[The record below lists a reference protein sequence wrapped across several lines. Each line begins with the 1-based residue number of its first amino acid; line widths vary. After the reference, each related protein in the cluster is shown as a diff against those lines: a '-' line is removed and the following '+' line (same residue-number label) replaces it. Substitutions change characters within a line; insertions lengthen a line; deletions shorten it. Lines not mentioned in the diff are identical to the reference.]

1 MANLIPPQRQRIC
14 TSEIATGRRGVS
26 ETASPAASKEPL
38 TPDICVIGDGPG
50 GLAVATAAAL
60 FGVRTVL
67 VRQRRSA
74 LSLNEGM
81 RGQALRAV
89 AQRARAIADAE
100 AFGIAAGTGGIDYG
114 RMRAHLDQVSARSAA
129 NDSDERLAALGVL
142 VLKGE
147 ARFENRRQIA
157 VGESVIKARRF
168 VVATGSLPVLPD
180 IAGLAELPCLTEDSI
195 FELTKRPERLI
206 VLGGTAAAVELAQAM
221 RALGSEVVLVARDGF
236 LLDEDS
242 EAVGVLRRAL
252 LGDGIALH
260 EGRPILQAESYR
272 QRPRLVL
279 DGDIRV
285 DGTHLLVANGRRPN
299 IAGLDLAGVRCDETG
314 IVVDASLRTA
324 NRSIYAIGDCA
335 GGAAAGSM
343 SSQAAQHQAGLVLRN
358 ALFRQPTRFRR
369 EWVPRTVHGRPELA
383 SVGLSEP
390 QARAQG
396 EIRVLR
402 FPYAES
408 TRAQAERQS
417 EGLIKLMTDHNGGIL
432 GVVIAGAQA
441 AELIVPWSLAVQKRM
456 NVREMAGLIA
466 PSQSLSELSQKAAL
480 SFQAPLAAKPG
491 IRRLI
496 GFLSRFG

>member
-1 MANLIPPQRQRIC
+1 MSQ
-14 TSEIATGRRGVS
+14 
-26 ETASPAASKEPL
+26 TASPAASKEPL

-67 VRQRRSA
+67 VRQGGGTHA
-74 LSLNEGM
+74 VNQGA
-81 RGQALRAV
+81 RGQALRA
-89 AQRARAIADAE
+89 AADRARAVAGA
-100 AFGIAAGTGGIDYG
+100 ASFGIATEAGPIDYG
-114 RMRAHLDQVSARSAA
+114 RVRAHLDLVAARSAT
-129 NDSDERLAALGVL
+129 NESDERLAALGVL

-147 ARFENRRQIA
+147 ARFQNRHRIA

-168 VVATGSLPVLPD
+168 VVATGSLPVMPSLP
-180 IAGLAELPCLTEDSI
+180 GLADLPCLTEDSI
-195 FELTKRPERLI
+195 FELAKRPERLI

-221 RALGSEVVLVARDGF
+221 RALGSEVALVAREG
-236 LLDEDS
+236 LLPDEDP

-260 EGRPILQAESYR
+260 ETRPILRAESHR

-279 DGDIRV
+279 DGDVTI
-285 DGTHLLVANGRRPN
+285 DGTHLLVAGERRPN
-299 IAGLDLAGVRCDETG
+299 IAGLELDLAGVRSDETG
-314 IVVDASLRTA
+314 ILVDASLRTA
-324 NRSIYAIGDCA
+324 NRSIYAVGACA
-335 GGAAAGSM
+335 GGAAAGPA
-343 SSQAAQHQAGLVLRN
+343 SSHAAEHQAGLVLRN

-369 EWVPRTVHGRPELA
+369 EFVPRIVHGRPELA
-383 SVGLSEP
+383 SIGPSET

-408 TRAQAERQS
+408 GRAQAERQS
-417 EGLIKLMTDHNGGIL
+417 DGLVKLTTDRKGGIL

-441 AELIVPWSLAVQKRM
+441 AELIAPWSLAVQKRM
-456 NVREMAGLIA
+456 NVKEMAGLIA

-496 GFLSRFG
+496 GFLRRFG

>member
-1 MANLIPPQRQRIC
+1 M
-14 TSEIATGRRGVS
+14 S
-26 ETASPAASKEPL
+26 ETASPAASREPL
-38 TPDICVIGDGPG
+38 TPDICVIGDSPG

-67 VRQRRSA
+67 VRQSGSA
-74 LSLNEGM
+74 LPLNEGA

-100 AFGIAAGTGGIDYG
+100 PFGVAAGAGEIDYG
-114 RMRAHLDQVSARSAA
+114 RVRAHLDQVSARSAVS
-129 NDSDERLAALGVL
+129 DSDERLAALGVL

-147 ARFENRRQIA
+147 ARFQNRRQIV

-168 VVATGSLPVLPD
+168 VVATGSLPALPD
-180 IAGLAELPCLTEDSI
+180 IAGLAELPSLTEDSI
-195 FELTKRPERLI
+195 FELPKRPERLI
-206 VLGGTAAAVELAQAM
+206 VLGGTAAAIELAQAM
-221 RALGSEVVLVARDGF
+221 RALGSEVALIARDGL
-236 LLDEDS
+236 LLDEDP

-252 LGDGIALH
+252 LGDGIILH
-260 EGRPILQAESYR
+260 EGRPILRAESHR
-272 QRPRLVL
+272 QRPRVVL
-279 DGDIRV
+279 DGDTKI

-299 IAGLDLAGVRCDETG
+299 IAGLELDLAGVRSDGTG
-314 IVVDASLRTA
+314 IIVDASLRTA
-324 NRSIYAIGDCA
+324 NRSIYAVGDCV
-335 GGAAAGSM
+335 GGVAAGPM

-369 EWVPRTVHGRPELA
+369 EWVPRTVHGWPELA
-383 SVGLSEP
+383 SIGLTEA
-390 QARAQG
+390 QARALG

-408 TRAQAERQS
+408 TRAQAERQA
-417 EGLIKLMTDHNGGIL
+417 EGLIKLMTDRKGGIL

-441 AELIVPWSLAVQKRM
+441 AELIMPWGLAVQKRM

-466 PSQSLSELSQKAAL
+466 PSRSLSELSQKAAL

>member
-1 MANLIPPQRQRIC
+1 MSQ
-14 TSEIATGRRGVS
+14 
-26 ETASPAASKEPL
+26 TASPAASKEPL
-38 TPDICVIGDGPG
+38 TPDICVIGDTPG
-50 GLAVATAAAL
+50 GLAVATAATL

-67 VRQRRSA
+67 VRQGGNA
-74 LSLNEGM
+74 FSLNEGA

-89 AQRARAIADAE
+89 AQRAQAIADAE
-100 AFGIAAGTGGIDYG
+100 AFSLVRDVGEIDYG
-114 RMRAHLDQVSARSAA
+114 RVRAHLDQVSERLAA

-147 ARFENRRQIA
+147 TRFQNRRQVA

-168 VVATGSLPVLPD
+168 VVATGSLPAMPELP
-180 IAGLAELPCLTEDSI
+180 GLAELPCLTEDSI
-195 FELTKRPERLI
+195 FELAKRPERLI

-221 RALGSEVVLVARDGF
+221 RALGSEVALIAREG
-236 LLDEDS
+236 LLPDEDP

-260 EGRPILQAESYR
+260 EGRPILRAESHR

-279 DGDIRV
+279 DGEIRI
-285 DGTHLLVANGRRPN
+285 DGTHLLATNGRRPN
-299 IAGLDLAGVRCDETG
+299 IAGLELDLAGVRSDETG

-335 GGAAAGSM
+335 GGAASGMASRH
-343 SSQAAQHQAGLVLRN
+343 AAQHQAGLVLRN
-358 ALFRQPTRFRR
+358 ALFRQPVRFRR
-369 EWVPRTVHGRPELA
+369 EEVPRTVHGRPELA

-402 FPYAES
+402 FPFAES
-408 TRAQAERQS
+408 GRAQAERQT
-417 EGLIKLMTDHNGGIL
+417 EGLVKLLTDRKGGIL

-441 AELIVPWSLAVQKRM
+441 SELIVPWGLAIQQRM

-466 PSQSLSELSQKAAL
+466 PAQSLSELSQKAAL

-496 GFLSRFG
+496 GFLRRFG

>member
-1 MANLIPPQRQRIC
+1 M
-14 TSEIATGRRGVS
+14 S

-60 FGVRTVL
+60 FGARTVL
-67 VRQRRSA
+67 VRQGGNA
-74 LSLNEGM
+74 FSLNEGA
-81 RGQALRAV
+81 RGQALRA
-89 AQRARAIADAE
+89 AAGRARAIADAGE
-100 AFGIAAGTGGIDYG
+100 IDYG
-114 RMRAHLDQVSARSAA
+114 RVRAHLDQISARLAA
-129 NDSDERLAALGVL
+129 NDSDERLAALGLV

-147 ARFENRRQIA
+147 ARFQNRRQI
-157 VGESVIKARRF
+157 VIDGTVVKARRF
-168 VVATGSLPVLPD
+168 VIATGSQPAAPD
-180 IAGLAELPCLTEDSI
+180 IAGVAELPCLTEDSV
-195 FELTKRPERLI
+195 FDLAKRPERLI

-221 RALGSEVVLVARDGF
+221 RALGSEVALIAREG
-236 LLDEDS
+236 LLPEEDP
-242 EAVGVLRRAL
+242 EAVGVVRRAL
-252 LGDGIALH
+252 LGDRIALH
-260 EGRPILQAESYR
+260 EGRPILRAESHR

-279 DGDIRV
+279 DGEIRI
-285 DGTHLLVANGRRPN
+285 DGTHLLATNGRRPN
-299 IAGLDLAGVRCDETG
+299 IAGLELDLAGVRSDETG
-314 IVVDASLRTA
+314 IVVDTSLRTA

-335 GGAAAGSM
+335 GGAAAGAM
-343 SSQAAQHQAGLVLRN
+343 SSHAAQHQASLVLRN
-358 ALFRQPTRFRR
+358 ALFRQPVRFRR

-383 SVGLSEP
+383 SVGLSEV

-396 EIRVLR
+396 AIRVLR

-408 TRAQAERQS
+408 ARAQAERQTD
-417 EGLIKLMTDHNGGIL
+417 GLIKLVTDRKGGIL

-441 AELIVPWSLAVQKRM
+441 AELIVPWGLAIQKRM
-456 NVREMAGLIA
+456 NVTEMAGLIA

>member
-1 MANLIPPQRQRIC
+1 MSQ
-14 TSEIATGRRGVS
+14 
-26 ETASPAASKEPL
+26 TASPAASKEPL
-38 TPDICVIGDGPG
+38 TPDICVIGDTPG

-60 FGVRTVL
+60 LGVRTML
-67 VRQRRSA
+67 IRQSGNA
-74 LSLNEGM
+74 FSVNEGA
-81 RGQALRAV
+81 RGQALRAAAERV
-89 AQRARAIADAE
+89 RASAGAQ
-100 AFGIAAGTGGIDYG
+100 AFGIAAAGEVDYG
-114 RMRAHLDQVSARSAA
+114 RVRAHLDQVSARLAA

-147 ARFENRRQIA
+147 ARFQNRHQIA
-157 VGESVIKARRF
+157 LGETVIKARRF
-168 VVATGSLPVLPD
+168 VVATGSLPAIPD
-180 IAGLAELPCLTEDSI
+180 IAGLAELPSLTEDSI
-195 FELTKRPERLI
+195 FDLAKRPERLI
-206 VLGGTAAAVELAQAM
+206 VLGGTTAAVELAQAM
-221 RALGSEVVLVARDGF
+221 RALGSEVALIAREG
-236 LLDEDS
+236 LLPDEDP
-242 EAVGVLRRAL
+242 EAVGVLRRAV

-260 EGRPILQAESYR
+260 EGRPILRAESYR

-279 DGDIRV
+279 DGEIRI
-285 DGTHLLVANGRRPN
+285 DGTHLLVASGRTPN
-299 IAGLDLAGVRCDETG
+299 IAGLELDLAGVRSDDTG
-314 IVVDASLRTA
+314 IIVDASLRTA
-324 NRSIYAIGDCA
+324 NRSIYAVGGCA
-335 GGAAAGSM
+335 GGAAARSM

-358 ALFRQPTRFRR
+358 ALFRQPTRFRH

-383 SVGLSEP
+383 SVGLNEA

-408 TRAQAERQS
+408 SRAQAERQS
-417 EGLIKLMTDHNGGIL
+417 EGLIKLMTNRKGGIL

-456 NVREMAGLIA
+456 NVTEMAGLIA

-480 SFQAPLAAKPG
+480 SFQAPLAGKPG

>member
-1 MANLIPPQRQRIC
+1 MSQ
-14 TSEIATGRRGVS
+14 
-26 ETASPAASKEPL
+26 TASPAASKEPL

-67 VRQRRSA
+67 VRQSGSA
-74 LSLNEGM
+74 LSLNEGA

-89 AQRARAIADAE
+89 ADQARGIADAQ
-100 AFGIAAGTGGIDYG
+100 AFGIAAGAGEIDYG
-114 RMRAHLDQVSARSAA
+114 RMRAHLDRVSARSAA

-147 ARFENRRQIA
+147 VRFQNRRQIA
-157 VGESVIKARRF
+157 VGESLVKARRF
-168 VVATGSLPVLPD
+168 VVATGSLPAQPD
-180 IAGLAELPCLTEDSI
+180 IAGLAELPSLTEDSI

-221 RALGSEVVLVARDGF
+221 RALGSEVVLVARDGL
-236 LLDEDS
+236 LLDEDP

-260 EGRPILQAESYR
+260 EGRPILRAESHR

-279 DGDIRV
+279 DGDIKV
-285 DGTHLLVANGRRPN
+285 DCTHLLVVNGRRPN
-299 IAGLDLAGVRCDETG
+299 IASLELDLAGVRSDETG
-314 IVVDASLRTA
+314 IIVDASLRTA
-324 NRSIYAIGDCA
+324 NRNIYAIGDCA
-335 GGAAAGSM
+335 GGAAAGPM
-343 SSQAAQHQAGLVLRN
+343 SNQAAQHQAGLVLRN
-358 ALFRQPTRFRR
+358 ALFRQPTRFKR

-383 SVGLSEP
+383 SVGLSEA

-417 EGLIKLMTDHNGGIL
+417 EGLIKLMTDRKGGIL
-432 GVVIAGAQA
+432 GVAIAGAQA
-441 AELIVPWSLAVQKRM
+441 AELIVPWSLAVQQRA
-456 NVREMAGLIA
+456 NVKEMAGLIA

>member
-1 MANLIPPQRQRIC
+1 MSQ
-14 TSEIATGRRGVS
+14 
-26 ETASPAASKEPL
+26 TASPAASKEPL
-38 TPDICVIGDGPG
+38 TPDICVIGDAPG

-67 VRQRRSA
+67 VRQSGGA
-74 LSLNEGM
+74 PPLNEGI

-89 AQRARAIADAE
+89 AQRARAGADAG
-100 AFGIAAGTGGIDYG
+100 AFGVARDVGEIDYG
-114 RMRAHLDQVSARSAA
+114 RVRAHLDEVAARSAV

-147 ARFENRRQIA
+147 ARFQNRRQIS
-157 VGESVIKARRF
+157 VGETVVKARRF
-168 VVATGSLPVLPD
+168 VVATGSSPTIPD

-195 FELTKRPERLI
+195 FDLAKRPERLI

-221 RALGSEVVLVARDGF
+221 RALGSEVALIARDGL
-236 LLDEDS
+236 LLDEDP

-252 LGDGIALH
+252 LGDGITLH
-260 EGRPILQAESYR
+260 EGRPILRAESHR

-285 DGTHLLVANGRRPN
+285 DGTHLLVASGRRPN
-299 IAGLDLAGVRCDETG
+299 ISGLELDLAGIRSDETG

-324 NRSIYAIGDCA
+324 NRGIYAIGAC
-335 GGAAAGSM
+335 AAGPM
-343 SSQAAQHQAGLVLRN
+343 SSQAAQHQASLVLRSV
-358 ALFRQPTRFRR
+358 LFRQPTRFRR

-383 SVGLSEP
+383 SIGLSEA
-390 QARAQG
+390 QARMQG
-396 EIRVLR
+396 EIRVMR

-408 TRAQAERQS
+408 GRAQAERQT
-417 EGLIKLMTDHNGGIL
+417 EGLIKLLTDRKGGIL
-432 GVVIAGAQA
+432 GVVIAGTQA
-441 AELIVPWSLAVQKRM
+441 AELIVPWGLAVQKQM
-456 NVREMAGLIA
+456 NVTEMAGLIM
-466 PSQSLSELSQKAAL
+466 PSDSLSELSQKAAL